1 MNLKEAIEGF
11 IVMYIAL
18 LVGAYSKHHGLLFI
32 VTFIA
37 FIISIVTE
45 TLAGFALILYMSVF
59 VVFLGTLYLFVTM
72 LQTATGRQQIV
83 KATGLVKSRIKQV
96 FA

>member
-37 FIISIVTE
+37 FISSIVTE
-45 TLAGFALILYMSVF
+45 TLAGFVLILYMAVF
-59 VVFLGTLYLFVTM
+59 VVFLGTLYLYAM
-72 LQTATGRQQIV
+72 MMQTATGRQQIANATSV
-83 KATGLVKSRIKQV
+83 LKARLKQV